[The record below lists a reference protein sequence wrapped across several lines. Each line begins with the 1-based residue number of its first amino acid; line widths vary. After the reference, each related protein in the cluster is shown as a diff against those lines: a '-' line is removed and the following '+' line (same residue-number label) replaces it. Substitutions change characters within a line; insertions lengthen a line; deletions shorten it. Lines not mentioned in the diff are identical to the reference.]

1 MNRLIIYVIFLIF
14 SFQFASAKE
23 DSKINLIFS
32 PLQLG
37 YRYAKQMDTQ
47 MVWQNANSFAVGGQ
61 YQRHIFLL
69 DYGQFSDSSG
79 NQMLSYRKDRTE
91 WLLSYRYAVYSLA
104 AHLNLGMGF
113 GLGVYDDMVKS
124 RLGTQEVSESTG
136 AQVLASGLVSLGGNW
151 NYFFYAAEL
160 QMLQGKDYDPQP
172 TLGGLL
178 RIGIQ
183 FAIF

>member
-1 MNRLIIYVIFLIF
+1 MNRLIIYVLFLIF
-14 SFQFASAKE
+14 SFQSVFAKE
-23 DSKINLIFS
+23 DSKINLILS
-32 PLQLG
+32 PFQLG
-37 YRYAKQMDTQ
+37 YRYARQLDTQ
-47 MVWQNANSFAVGGQ
+47 MVWQKANTFAVGGQ

-79 NQMLSYRKDRTE
+79 NQTLSYRKDRVE

-113 GLGVYDDMVKS
+113 GLGAYDDTVKS
-124 RLGTQEVSESTG
+124 RLGAQEVSESTG

-160 QMLQGKDYDPQP
+160 QMLYGRDYEPQP

-178 RIGIQ
+178 RIGLQ